1 MKLKRCGIVFTFVC
15 SLRPALIPSGAYA
28 NSSSIGCESAG
39 SLFSTIVQRQLA
51 ISDYQRYVVAKSCKQ
66 ADSITYKLYRDC
78 CSTTWMISAAADPAQ
93 TEDMTF
99 TNVFLS
105 FLYSSSITYGSS
117 GMLEQILGS
126 WRCLLILIQPME
138 ANYS

>member
-51 ISDYQRYVVAKSCKQ
+51 ISTLDVVAKSCKQ
-66 ADSITYKLYRDC
+66 ADSMTYKLYRDC
-78 CSTTWMISAAADPAQ
+78 CSTTWMIS
-93 TEDMTF
+93 
-99 TNVFLS
+99 
-105 FLYSSSITYGSS
+105 G
-117 GMLEQILGS
+117 
-126 WRCLLILIQPME
+126 
-138 ANYS
+138 